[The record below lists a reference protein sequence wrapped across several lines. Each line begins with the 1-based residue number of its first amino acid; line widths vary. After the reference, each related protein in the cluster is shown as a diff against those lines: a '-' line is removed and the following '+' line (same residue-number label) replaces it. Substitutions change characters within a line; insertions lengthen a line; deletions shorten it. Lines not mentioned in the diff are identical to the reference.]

1 MNEQQLEQLSTL
13 IEAENPAAITA
24 FITSTIP
31 LAEERNNFILGE
43 VGVRLFKEADENGYV
58 LSVQALH
65 DLLPN
70 QESQRRLLALV
81 ATNPNDISLDNER
94 SLFEKIIVYGSTDLL
109 RSEIQDAN
117 IASLD
122 LILCEKGVSGFED
135 AVNFNKIETVQVL
148 IQALESQD
156 DRVRLIKTMFGEVSD
171 SFVDPLEVRNM
182 LLTLLEEL
190 NPEKQKDLI
199 LGEVGI
205 DAFERMVIND
215 QVDSVNL
222 VLNYLDNDQKMDLVS
237 SIDRSIEHE
246 SPAMRVILDDLSQ
259 ESSSVS
265 SDGSELGSYNSGNE
279 VSSDYDNEMSSGSE
293 GETPSNLVKRPRSPT
308 ADSNIEKHQK
318 RSPSPSL

>member
-13 IEAENPAAITA
+13 IEAENPAAIKA

-70 QESQRRLLALV
+70 QESQRQLLALV

-94 SLFEKIIVYGSTDLL
+94 SLFEKIVVYGSTDLL

-156 DRVRLIKTMFGEVSD
+156 DRVMLIKTMFGEVSD

-237 SIDRSIEHE
+237 SIDSSIEHE

-259 ESSSVS
+259 ENSSVS

-293 GETPSNLVKRPRSPT
+293 GETPSNRVKLPRSPT